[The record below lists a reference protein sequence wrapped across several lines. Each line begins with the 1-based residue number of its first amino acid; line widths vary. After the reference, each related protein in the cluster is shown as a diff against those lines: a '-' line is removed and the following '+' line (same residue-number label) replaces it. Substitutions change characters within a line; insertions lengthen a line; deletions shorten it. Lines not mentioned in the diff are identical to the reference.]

1 MKQSPAVYPAN
12 VLGDTQNR
20 QQIATILQSMGFE
33 TDDIKK
39 AFNVFEKSYG
49 DQKYDISILTEIVFQ
64 IQQNENKH
72 IEYKDNKIENTIK
85 SYSAPNSPH
94 IKLSSQLQPQPQPPP
109 QPPTHSHIPKQN
121 EQILHYQHINT
132 INTQPPPPVQNYN
145 HINNNNN
152 NNNNNNGRRYSDN
165 YAIKP
170 IITSSLTHQPNM
182 NGYIINPPINNI
194 NTPLRLQRSKSQRL
208 QGRRSVHLNDRKKSA
223 RDFYEEWK
231 QKHANDNLF
240 LNSMSYN
247 NNNYPYPMNTN
258 TSITPTHSI
267 PHSPLIQTQRQ
278 PHTHAQ
284 QYQLNNNTQ
293 YYVVRNPAQHT
304 HARIHPHVQ
313 QPQYVTYNMEYYDNF
328 DINDINN

>member
-1 MKQSPAVYPAN
+1 
-12 VLGDTQNR
+12 
-20 QQIATILQSMGFE
+20 
-33 TDDIKK
+33 
-39 AFNVFEKSYG
+39 
-49 DQKYDISILTEIVFQ
+49 
-64 IQQNENKH
+64 
-72 IEYKDNKIENTIK
+72 
-85 SYSAPNSPH
+85 
-94 IKLSSQLQPQPQPPP
+94 
-109 QPPTHSHIPKQN
+109 
-121 EQILHYQHINT
+121 
-132 INTQPPPPVQNYN
+132 
-145 HINNNNN
+145 
-152 NNNNNNGRRYSDN
+152 
-165 YAIKP
+165 
-170 IITSSLTHQPNM
+170 M
-182 NGYIINPPINNI
+182 NGYIINPPINN
-194 NTPLRLQRSKSQRL
+194 RLQRSKSQRL
-208 QGRRSVHLNDRKKSA
+208 QGRRSVHLNDTKKST

-240 LNSMSYN
+240 LNSMSYNTN

-328 DINDINN
+328 DINDINNLDNISDIIPNIKDISPIPINNEIKNTSTLPLNITPLKKKINNKKINVNNTTSPRGCNVKSP